1 MNIKDA
7 LFEQKIELDETMNRK
22 NLMNREIQ
30 DKFTKIMESSLSKI
44 ITGIRRAGKS
54 TLLYLLLKNID
65 YGYINFDD
73 INLYGIGATDIFN
86 NFIELY
92 GNVRYVFLDEIQNL
106 NRWELFVNNLQR
118 NYNVFITGSNSNL
131 LSSELSSHLTGRHI
145 QIELFPLSFIE
156 YSSFKNN
163 LNFETNREQNLIK
176 NNLKFYL
183 DNGGFPEILL
193 ENEIRNVY
201 LAQLSTDIIEKDII
215 MRHHINQK
223 KTFIDIAN
231 FTMNSYTKYIS
242 YNKIKN
248 NFNIGSVHTVKNY
261 VNYMEESYLVFF
273 LDKFSFKEIEI
284 EKSIKKAYLI
294 DNGFIN
300 ILNRNSTDT
309 GKSLENAVAIELKR
323 RSCSENFSIYYWK
336 DYSDYEVDFVIKK
349 DIDIKALIQVTYA
362 LDEKEVN
369 TREIRALLNASDALK
384 CHNLIVITWNYSA
397 ITAHGEK
404 KIKFIPA
411 YRWFL
416 DQDIY

>member
-7 LFEQKIELDETMNRK
+7 LFEQKIELDETMSRK
-22 NLMNREIQ
+22 NLINREIQ
-30 DKFTKIMESSLSKI
+30 DKFTKIKESSLSKI

-73 INLYGIGATDIFN
+73 INLYGIRATDIFN

-106 NRWELFVNNLQR
+106 NSWELFVNNLQR
-118 NYNVFITGSNSNL
+118 NYNVFITCSNSNL

-145 QIELFPLSFIE
+145 QIELFPLSFME

-163 LNFETNREQNLIK
+163 LNFETNRKQNLIK

-183 DNGGFPEILL
+183 DNGGFPEILM

-201 LAQLSTDIIEKDII
+201 LTQLYTDIIEKDII
-215 MRHHINQK
+215 MRHDINQK

-231 FTMNSYTKYIS
+231 FIMNSYTGYIS

-248 NFNIGSVHTVKNY
+248 NFSMGSVHTVKNY
-261 VNYMEESYLVFF
+261 VNYIEESYLVFF
-273 LDKFSFKEIEI
+273 LDKFSYKEIEI

-300 ILNRNSTDT
+300 ILNRNSTNT
-309 GKSLENAVAIELKR
+309 GKSLENAVAIDLKR
-323 RSCSENFSIYYWK
+323 RSFGENFSIYYWK
-336 DYSDYEVDFVIKK
+336 DYSDYEVDFIIKK
-349 DIDIKALIQVTYA
+349 GVDIKALIQVTYA
-362 LDEKEVN
+362 LDEKDVN
-369 TREIRALLNASDALK
+369 NREIRALLKASGVLK
-384 CHNLIVITWNYSA
+384 CRNLIVITWNYSA
-397 ITAHGEK
+397 VTAYGENR
-404 KIKFIPA
+404 INFIPA
-411 YRWFL
+411 WHWFL
-416 DQDIY
+416 DPVY

>member
-1 MNIKDA
+1 MNIRDV
-7 LFEQKIELDETMNRK
+7 LLEQKIELGEIMNRK
-22 NLMNREIQ
+22 NLINREVQ
-30 DKFTKIMESSLSKI
+30 DKFKNIMESNLAKV

-54 TLLYLLLKNID
+54 TLLYSLLKNID

-92 GNVRYVFLDEIQNL
+92 GDTRNVFLDEIQNL
-106 NRWELFVNNLQR
+106 NNWELFVSNLQR

-145 QIELFPLSFIE
+145 QLQLFPLSFRE

-163 LNFETNREQNLIK
+163 LDFETIRKQNLIK
-176 NNLKFYL
+176 NNLRFYL
-183 DNGGFPEILL
+183 DNGGFPEIVVG
-193 ENEIRNVY
+193 NEIRHMY
-201 LAQLSTDIIEKDII
+201 LTQLYTDIIERDII
-215 MRHHINQK
+215 IRHDINQK
-223 KTFIDIAN
+223 RTFIDIAN
-231 FTMNSYTKYIS
+231 FIMNSYTGYIS

-248 NFNIGSVHTVKNY
+248 NFSLGSVHTVKNY
-261 VNYMEESYLVFF
+261 VNYLEESYLVFL
-273 LDKFSFKEIEI
+273 LDKYSYKEIEI

-300 ILNRNSTDT
+300 ILNRDSMDV
-309 GKSLENAVAIELKR
+309 GKSLENAVAVELKR
-323 RSCSENFSIYYWK
+323 RSFSENFSIYYWK